1 MTLKVRLLI
10 GDLSLRQTLC
20 GLLEQDPDLVV
31 LPSTPSAN
39 DIGADLVLVDGE
51 ANLAAAVELIRSTR
65 ATHPGTRMMILV
77 GQPSIENVHAA
88 LSAGAS
94 GVVAEGAAAARA
106 TGRRPRRCRGRIVHL
121 RERRNHFE
129 TTHAMK
135 R

>member
-94 GVVAEGAAAARA
+94 GVVAKAQPPRELLGAVRVVAEGGSYICASVA
-106 TGRRPRRCRGRIVHL
+106 TTSRPP
-121 RERRNHFE
+121 
-129 TTHAMK
+129 TP
-135 R
+135 